1 MSDRVAAAI
10 AGVFT
15 ALGVI
20 ALIVGDTEGRLI
32 GLTAIVLFGGGA
44 LVVRAGRAEDLDSR
58 GQPRWLG
65 RARSR
70 HLLPTLVAGLALV
83 VGAILAF
90 PVVDGNAAAVAVTWG
105 VTAVGVILLVRSAA
119 VLIAVGT
126 PSEERDTTG
135 RP

>member
-1 MSDRVAAAI
+1 MPDRVAAAI

-44 LVVRAGRAEDLDSR
+44 LVVRAGRAEDVDSR
-58 GQPRWLG
+58 GQPRWLA
-65 RARSR
+65 RARRR

-90 PVVDGNAAAVAVTWG
+90 PVVNGNGAAVAVTWG
-105 VTAVGVILLVRSAA
+105 ATAVGVILLGRSAA
-119 VLIAVGT
+119 VLITVGA
-126 PSEERDTTG
+126 PSDRDTTE